1 MNEAMIKKLISM
13 SLITSLFAGPA
24 FGAESA
30 NQDYGKL
37 CGQGAAISDTT
48 KTYCAQAD
56 VARTTES
63 FQKKK
68 EIMMMA
74 AGVTLT
80 ALGLLP
86 FGSGQ
91 PACKPIALA
100 TDIAGIGI
108 NVAQSISEKK
118 INTSM
123 MSGLSSVGALGIQTN
138 IFQNEIANKLE
149 SKIAEH
155 IPNRGLFSDGN
166 KMKGECLV
174 SAGLAFVQGAFA
186 MSAVSSAKKAE
197 NSALS
202 SVSSVEAASTSNG
215 FVIGTAAAL
224 HIENTGSSGSAGSA
238 SAADCSNTSG
248 NATLKCMSKSDPQVA
263 AITAD
268 TSLMGHMQSALSG
281 KSLGD
286 LVNGY
291 KGDGSTAD
299 ASKYVGDA
307 LGMGSSNAAALK
319 GAVDTAGQ
327 LANAEAYTGAKYV
340 VNGGKQETG
349 SGDVDFNKMM
359 SGMLGKLGPEA
370 SDKAASDPSSLVFR
384 QLDLLSPD
392 KIAANKDISLFA
404 RIGYRY
410 RKQSSNVDQ
419 LNSATATTI
428 NSNSAGRVPANNP

>member
-13 SLITSLFAGPA
+13 SIITSLFAGPA
-24 FGAESA
+24 LGAESA
-30 NQDYGKL
+30 NLDYGKL

-68 EIMMMA
+68 EILMMA

-80 ALGLLP
+80 ALGILP
-86 FGSGQ
+86 FGAGQ
-91 PACKPIALA
+91 PHCKLIAEA
-100 TDIAGIGI
+100 TDVAGIGI
-108 NVAQSISEKK
+108 NVAQMISEKK

-123 MSGLSSVGALGIQTN
+123 MSGLSSVAALGIQTN
-138 IFQNEIANKLE
+138 VFQNGIADKLE

-155 IPNRGLFSDGN
+155 VPNRGDS
-166 KMKGECLV
+166 KQTKTKGECLV
-174 SAGLAFVQGAFA
+174 SAGLSFVQGAIA

-197 NSALS
+197 QSALS

-215 FVIGTAAAL
+215 FVIGTAAPV

-248 NATLKCMSKSDPQVA
+248 SATLKCMSKADPQVA

-268 TSLMGHMQSALSG
+268 TSLMGHMQSAMGG

-327 LANAEAYTGAKYV
+327 MANAEAYTGAKYV
-340 VNGGKQETG
+340 VNGGKQDTG

-359 SGMLGKLGPEA
+359 NGMLGKLNPDATE
-370 SDKAASDPSSLVFR
+370 KAANDPSSLVFR
-384 QLDLLSPD
+384 QLDLLPPD
-392 KIAANKDISLFA
+392 KIAANKYISLFA

>member
-68 EIMMMA
+68 EILMMA
-74 AGVTLT
+74 AGATLT
-80 ALGLLP
+80 VLGLNP
-86 FGSGQ
+86 FGH
-91 PACKPIALA
+91 ALCHPIAMGA
-100 TDIAGIGI
+100 DIAGLGI
-108 NVAQSISEKK
+108 DVAQSITEKK
-118 INTSM
+118 FTTAM
-123 MSGLSSVGALGIQTN
+123 VTGLSSVGSIAIEAGLAG
-138 IFQNEIANKLE
+138 IANKGALMVAGQLVKSKSLE
-149 SKIAEH
+149 LSSPQCI
-155 IPNRGLFSDGN
+155 
-166 KMKGECLV
+166 V
-174 SAGLAFVQGAFA
+174 SAGLCFVQGAFSI
-186 MSAVSSAKKAE
+186 SAVSSAKTAE
-197 NSALS
+197 QSALS

-215 FVIGTAAAL
+215 FVIGTAAPV

-248 NATLKCMSKSDPQVA
+248 SATLKCMSKADPQVA

-268 TSLMGHMQSALSG
+268 TSLMGHMQSALGG

-340 VNGGKQETG
+340 VNGGKKDTG

-428 NSNSAGRVPANNP
+428 NSNSAGRVPANNNQ